1 MSSASSLTTIQKL
14 YIAYYGR
21 PADAGGREYWAT
33 ELDKANGSLAGIIDN
48 FASAPEA
55 MALYGAGTSVSDRVK
70 VLYQNILGRSA
81 DAAGLAYYVGEV
93 TAGRLSL
100 GNAAL
105 AILDGVQG
113 ADVTLAANRLTVADN
128 FTSQVVDQNYGG
140 DAAAAIART
149 FLKQVSGD
157 AATITQA
164 NSQLSAYFNTL
175 AVATLQPGK
184 FAPLIN
190 NGLLINTAI
199 VSLTLTEQN
208 LDQAIQD
215 VLSMPQTIVGTS
227 DNDNLKGAL
236 GDDNISG
243 LAGNDRLEGS
253 GGNDTLSGGDG
264 DDYLT
269 GGAGNDVID
278 GNAGYNT
285 VGYEQSPTGVTVNL
299 ALGTAQDGHGG
310 TDTLRNIQ
318 GILGSAHND
327 RLTGGNPANG
337 TGTTDG
343 SEFFFGGAGD
353 DIIDGGGGYDSA
365 QYFSS
370 TQGIIARLPGT
381 GTGTVQDGLGGTD
394 TLISIENI
402 RASNFN
408 DQITGSSTA
417 VFESYEGMA
426 GDDTIDGGV
435 GLTDSV
441 TRRVDY
447 LSALTGTVVVL
458 GGSGAGTAQD
468 GAGGVDTL
476 LNISSVRG
484 GAFDDAITGSD
495 TTAYTEQFEGLAG
508 NDTID
513 GKGGTDIARYDR
525 APSAV
530 TVNLALGT
538 AQDGQG
544 GTDTLRNI
552 EMIFGSAFGDTLTGG
567 NPLNGSGALDG
578 FEAFRGN
585 AGNDTIDGGTGYDRA
600 DYNTATRAVV
610 VTLGGTSAGTAQDG
624 LGGTDTLINIE
635 AVRASSF
642 DDTLTGSDSGAY
654 ESFEG
659 FGGNDTIDGRGG
671 VDRADYRFSPSA
683 VNVDLA
689 AQLASQDGYGTQD
702 ILRNIEYIDGSA
714 FGDTLR
720 GDASANRIA
729 GNAGNDI
736 LFGGAGDDWL
746 IGGAGADQMDGGDG
760 SDTFIIG
767 TAGSGMTVQ
776 TADTIA
782 GFVSG
787 SDKLSLGVAATDSN
801 FVKATAASADF
812 NAALAAANA
821 AFAAD
826 AGGAKAYV
834 FHFDG
839 TQGYLFIDRQANG
852 SSADEV
858 IVLTGLNNTNFAMT
872 DIVV

>member
-1 MSSASSLTTIQKL
+1 
-14 YIAYYGR
+14 
-21 PADAGGREYWAT
+21 
-33 ELDKANGSLAGIIDN
+33 
-48 FASAPEA
+48 
-55 MALYGAGTSVSDRVK
+55 
-70 VLYQNILGRSA
+70 
-81 DAAGLAYYVGEV
+81 
-93 TAGRLSL
+93 
-100 GNAAL
+100 
-105 AILDGVQG
+105 
-113 ADVTLAANRLTVADN
+113 
-128 FTSQVVDQNYGG
+128 
-140 DAAAAIART
+140 
-149 FLKQVSGD
+149 
-157 AATITQA
+157 
-164 NSQLSAYFNTL
+164 
-175 AVATLQPGK
+175 
-184 FAPLIN
+184 
-190 NGLLINTAI
+190 
-199 VSLTLTEQN
+199 
-208 LDQAIQD
+208 
-215 VLSMPQTIVGTS
+215 
-227 DNDNLKGAL
+227 
-236 GDDNISG
+236 
-243 LAGNDRLEGS
+243 
-253 GGNDTLSGGDG
+253 
-264 DDYLT
+264 
-269 GGAGNDVID
+269 
-278 GNAGYNT
+278 
-285 VGYEQSPTGVTVNL
+285 
-299 ALGTAQDGHGG
+299 
-310 TDTLRNIQ
+310 
-318 GILGSAHND
+318 
-327 RLTGGNPANG
+327 
-337 TGTTDG
+337 
-343 SEFFFGGAGD
+343 
-353 DIIDGGGGYDSA
+353 
-365 QYFSS
+365 
-370 TQGIIARLPGT
+370 
-381 GTGTVQDGLGGTD
+381 
-394 TLISIENI
+394 
-402 RASNFN
+402 
-408 DQITGSSTA
+408 
-417 VFESYEGMA
+417 MA

-729 GNAGNDI
+729 GNSGNDI
-736 LFGGAGDDWL
+736 LFGGAGDDVL

-760 SDTFIIG
+760 SDTFTIG
-767 TAGSGMTVQ
+767 TAGSGKTVQ

-834 FHFDG
+834 FQFDG

>member
-1 MSSASSLTTIQKL
+1 MASASALTTIQKL

-33 ELDKANGSLAGIIDN
+33 ELDKAGGSLAGIINN

-113 ADVTLAANRLTVADN
+113 ADATLAANRLTVAGN
-128 FTSQVVDQNYGG
+128 FTAQVVDQNYGG

-149 FLKQVSGD
+149 FLKQVTGD
-157 AATITQA
+157 AGTITQA
-164 NSQLSAYFNTL
+164 NSQLSAYFNTM
-175 AVATLQPGK
+175 AVATKQPSK

-190 NGLLINTAI
+190 NGLLTNTAI

-208 LDQAIQD
+208 LDQSIQN
-215 VLSMPQTIVGTS
+215 VLMMPQTLVGTEG
-227 DNDNLKGAL
+227 DDVMKGAL
-236 GDDNISG
+236 GDDTISG
-243 LAGNDRLEGS
+243 LAGHDTIDGG
-253 GGNDTLSGGDG
+253 GGNDTISGGDG
-264 DDYLT
+264 DDRLT
-269 GGAGNDVID
+269 GSAGNDILD
-278 GNAGYNT
+278 GNAGFNGVY
-285 VGYEQSPTGVTVNL
+285 YQLSPTGVTVNL

-318 GILGSAHND
+318 GISGSNYND

-337 TGTTDG
+337 TGATDG
-343 SEFFFGGAGD
+343 SETFSGEGGD
-353 DIIDGGGGYDSA
+353 DIIDGGGGYDFV
-365 QYFSS
+365 QYITS
-370 TQGIIARLPGT
+370 TQGIVLKLSGT
-381 GTGTVQDGLGGTD
+381 GTGTAQDGLGGTD
-394 TLISIENI
+394 TLISIEGV
-402 RASNFN
+402 RGSNFN
-408 DQITGSSTA
+408 DQLTGSTTA
-417 VFESYEGMA
+417 TFENFEGM
-426 GDDTIDGGV
+426 GGNDTIDGGV
-435 GLTDSV
+435 TPTDSL

-447 LSALTGTVVVL
+447 QNASAGTVVVL

-468 GAGGVDTL
+468 GTGSVDTL

-484 GAFDDAITGSD
+484 SGFNDTITGSD
-495 TTAYTEQFEGLAG
+495 STAYTEQFEGLAG

-513 GKGGTDIARYDR
+513 GKGGTDIARYER
-525 APSAV
+525 ALSAV

-544 GTDTLRNI
+544 GTDTLKNI
-552 EMIFGSAFGDTLTGG
+552 EMIFGSSFGDTLTGG
-567 NPLNGSGALDG
+567 NPLNGSGATDG
-578 FEAFRGN
+578 FEGFRGN

-600 DYNTATRAVV
+600 DYNNATSAVV
-610 VTLGGTSAGTAQDG
+610 VTLGGTAAGTAQDG

-642 DDTLTGSDSGAY
+642 NDTLTGSDSGVY

-671 VDRADYRFSPSA
+671 VDRADYRVSPSA
-683 VNVDLA
+683 VNVDLT

-702 ILRNIEYIDGSA
+702 ILRNIENIDGSA

-736 LFGGAGDDWL
+736 IFGAAGDDLL

-760 SDTFIIG
+760 NDTFIVG
-767 TAGSGMTVQ
+767 TGGSGSTAL

-787 SDKLSLGVAATDSN
+787 SDKLSLGVAAIDSN

-834 FHFDG
+834 FQFDG
-839 TQGYLFIDRQANG
+839 TKGYLFIDRQANG

-858 IVLTGLNNTNFAMT
+858 IVLTGLNNTNFAMA